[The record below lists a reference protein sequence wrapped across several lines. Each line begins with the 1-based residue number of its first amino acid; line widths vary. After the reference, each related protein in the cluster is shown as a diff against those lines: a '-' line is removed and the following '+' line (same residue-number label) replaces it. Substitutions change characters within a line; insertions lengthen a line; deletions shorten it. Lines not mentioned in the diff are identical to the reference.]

1 LEKNKGTGKTSLEF
15 AAIFQQP
22 AKIIQCKTM
31 NQPKND
37 IASYQDVQLLVDAF
51 YQKIIS
57 QPYLL
62 SLFEKLSQRDWT
74 QHLFQMNKFWSSVL
88 LKSATY
94 KGHPL
99 ILHAFLP
106 AKQAQVQEW
115 IYLFHEA
122 VEEHFT
128 GPTANVAKN
137 FAENMV
143 RIFAYKPA
151 ML

>member
-1 LEKNKGTGKTSLEF
+1 
-15 AAIFQQP
+15 
-22 AKIIQCKTM
+22 M

-37 IASYQDVQLLVDAF
+37 ITSPRDIQILVDSF
-51 YQKIIS
+51 YQKVKT
-57 QPYLL
+57 QPYLIA
-62 SLFEKLSQRDWT
+62 LFEKLSQQDWK
-74 QHLFQMNKFWSSVL
+74 QHLFQMNNFWSSVL
-88 LKSATY
+88 LKSAAY

-106 AKQAQVQEW
+106 AQQEQVREW
-115 IYLFHEA
+115 IYLFYDA

-128 GPTANVAKN
+128 GPKATAAKT

-151 ML
+151 TN

>member
-1 LEKNKGTGKTSLEF
+1 MNPHKHDITSSR
-15 AAIFQQP
+15 
-22 AKIIQCKTM
+22 
-31 NQPKND
+31 D
-37 IASYQDVQLLVDAF
+37 IQLLVDAF
-51 YQKIIS
+51 NQKVTT
-57 QPYLL
+57 QPYLIA
-62 SLFEKLSQRDWT
+62 LFEKLSQRDWK
-74 QHLFQMNKFWSSVL
+74 QHLFLMNNFWNAVL

-106 AKQAQVQEW
+106 AQQEQVREW

-122 VEEHFT
+122 VEEHFS
-128 GPTANVAKN
+128 GPKATAAKN

-151 ML
+151 TT

>member
-1 LEKNKGTGKTSLEF
+1 MRVSSRKFYRAVVTNVKNFNVLQMNPHKT
-15 AAIFQQP
+15 
-22 AKIIQCKTM
+22 
-31 NQPKND
+31 D
-37 IASYQDVQLLVDAF
+37 ITSPHDIQLLVDVF
-51 YQKIIS
+51 IQKVKT
-57 QPYLL
+57 QPYLIA
-62 SLFEKLSQRDWT
+62 LFDKLSQRDWK
-74 QHLFQMNKFWSSVL
+74 QHLFQMNNFWNSVL
-88 LKSATY
+88 LKSAAY

-106 AKQAQVQEW
+106 AQQAQVQEW

-128 GPTANVAKN
+128 GPKATAAKT

-151 ML
+151 TN